1 MPWDVELTEK
11 AALVSMNSNPAGVM
25 NEGFFDDLHSA
36 FSSLAEKHPS
46 TPVVLA
52 SAAKT
57 FSSGLDLDECV
68 PMFRRGDKKEID
80 AWFER
85 FYSSMVTVLEH
96 SAPVVA
102 AIGGHAIAGGC
113 LLALCCDTR
122 IAEEGKPRIGLN
134 EETIGF
140 PMPFSLAALVTGALG
155 TRRGKR
161 VMKRG
166 EIYSA
171 LDARELGIISRI
183 CLSGEAVRTALA
195 EAERLLDAGFGGK
208 RAKAHI
214 TGKVRKLF
222 NKEDRY
228 RLAGRLSDPEV
239 VEKLETLMQ
248 TLKKARAGAKAME
261 EEETKAKKAAE
272 AKKEPEVEVV
282 KVRRPAKT
290 KKAAEPEKEVKTTK
304 TAKAKKAEP
313 KKAAA
318 KPAKAKKAA
327 KPEKEA
333 KVVKVRRLAKAKKA
347 VKPKEEAKPKKSATA
362 KKTTKAKAAKAKK

>member
-1 MPWDVELTEK
+1 
-11 AALVSMNSNPAGVM
+11 
-25 NEGFFDDLHSA
+25 
-36 FSSLAEKHPS
+36 
-46 TPVVLA
+46 
-52 SAAKT
+52 
-57 FSSGLDLDECV
+57 
-68 PMFRRGDKKEID
+68 
-80 AWFER
+80 
-85 FYSSMVTVLEH
+85 
-96 SAPVVA
+96 
-102 AIGGHAIAGGC
+102 C
-113 LLALCCDTR
+113 LLALCCDSR

-171 LDARELGIISRI
+171 LDARELGIINRI

-239 VEKLETLMQ
+239 IEKLETLMQ
-248 TLKKARAGAKAME
+248 TLKKTRAGAKAME
-261 EEETKAKKAAE
+261 EEETKAKKATATEAVKEKKAAE
-272 AKKEPEVEVV
+272 TKREPEVEVV
-282 KVRRPAKT
+282 KVRRPAK
-290 KKAAEPEKEVKTTK
+290 
-304 TAKAKKAEP
+304 AKKAET

-333 KVVKVRRLAKAKKA
+333 KVAKVRRLAKAKK
-347 VKPKEEAKPKKSATA
+347 
-362 KKTTKAKAAKAKK
+362 TTKAPAKAKKK